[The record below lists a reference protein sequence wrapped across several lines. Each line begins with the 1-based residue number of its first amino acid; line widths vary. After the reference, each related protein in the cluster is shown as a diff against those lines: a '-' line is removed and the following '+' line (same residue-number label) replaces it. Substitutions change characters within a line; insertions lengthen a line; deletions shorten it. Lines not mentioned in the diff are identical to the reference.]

1 MYIHGKSLSQVKIAI
16 EMLDMFT
23 QILCVSDN
31 HFNLEWW
38 IYSWETIIIIHNSIQ
53 SLQNQANN
61 EHLPIAKKVIVGE
74 TVCYL

>member
-1 MYIHGKSLSQVKIAI
+1 MYIHDESLSQVKIAI

-38 IYSWETIIIIHNSIQ
+38 TSLLLGNNYNSIQ

-61 EHLPIAKKVIVGE
+61 EHLPIAKIVIVGE
-74 TVCYL
+74 TVCYLY